1 MVKYTIKVV
10 VHLVDVFLL
19 NLKKNA
25 KVSTPFLELESV
37 GHLAVQLISVT
48 MATNILLT
56 MVVLLVIAVKNIA

>member
-19 NLKKNA
+19 NLKENA

-48 MATNILLT
+48 MATNILFLG
-56 MVVLLVIAVKNIA
+56 